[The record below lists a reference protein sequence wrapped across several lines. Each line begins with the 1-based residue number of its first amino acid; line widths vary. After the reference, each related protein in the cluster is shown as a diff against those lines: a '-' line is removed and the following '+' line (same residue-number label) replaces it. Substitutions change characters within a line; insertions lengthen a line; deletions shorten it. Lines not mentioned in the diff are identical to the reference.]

1 MKQFVLPKASLFLL
15 THPDGEQTPCSSH
28 EEIVSAI
35 CAETEYTVEQVPAT
49 GIIYSLELHQHANI
63 IELGTYE
70 SREECIARMQFDAR
84 QNRDHPDFRHCEW
97 VAKAVEVF
105 ADGENTEVPESDV
118 TCVITSISNFEA

>member
-28 EEIVSAI
+28 EEALAAI
-35 CAETEYTVEQVPAT
+35 CAETEYDVEEVPAT
-49 GIIYSLELHQHANI
+49 GIIYRLELHQHGNI

-84 QNRDHPDFRHCEW
+84 QNRDHPDFKRCEW

-105 ADGENTEVPESDV
+105 ADGENTEVPDSDV
-118 TCVITSISNFEA
+118 TCVIASIANFES